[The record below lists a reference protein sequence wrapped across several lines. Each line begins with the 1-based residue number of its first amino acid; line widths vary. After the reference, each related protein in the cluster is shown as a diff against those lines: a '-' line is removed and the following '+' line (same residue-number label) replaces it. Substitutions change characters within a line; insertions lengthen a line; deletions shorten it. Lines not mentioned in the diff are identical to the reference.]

1 MQTVQT
7 DVLVVGGGGAGLRA
21 AIAVA
26 ESDPRLRV
34 ALVSKVVPMRSHT
47 VAAEGGSAGVIRTD
61 DSLDNHFDD
70 TVSGGDWLCDQ
81 DVVEYFVAHC
91 TEEMTQ
97 LEHWGCPWSRKDD
110 GHINVR
116 FFGGMKVQRTWFAA
130 DKSGFHML
138 HTLFQTSLKYPSIKR
153 YDEFFCADLI
163 VEDGRVQGA
172 IAIDIASGEFYLFE
186 CKAVII
192 CTGGAGRVYGQNTN
206 AGIVTGDGMGI
217 AYRHGVPLR
226 DMEFMQWHPT
236 ALPGTGI
243 LITEGC
249 RGEGAIL
256 TNKDGY
262 RYLQDYGLG
271 PPDPWPRPKAMELGP
286 RDRLSQAFWHEEQ
299 KGRTV
304 DTPLGSAVW
313 LDLRHLGAA
322 TIHERLPLITEVAKT
337 FAGVDPVVAP
347 IPVRPAVHYTMG
359 GILCNGHTETPLKG
373 LYTAGECS
381 SVGIHGANR
390 LGSNSLAEIVV
401 FGKVAGERA
410 AQYAKAASAAKSE
423 ALRRQA
429 EAVEKQLLGLLGKD
443 KGERVATIRD
453 EMHEAMETG
462 VGIFRKADSMQTA
475 CAKLAQ
481 LRDRYRRGLKLD
493 DRNRVFNTEWL
504 TAIELG
510 FTLEI
515 AEVLA
520 QSALNRKESRGAH
533 TRLDEFKERD
543 DANYLKHTLAY
554 RTGDGPPRLEYAPVT
569 ITKSPP
575 KTRVYG
581 GEGKKAVMT

>member
-1 MQTVQT
+1 MQSVQA
-7 DVLVVGGGGAGLRA
+7 DVVVVGGGGAGLRA

-26 ESDPRLRV
+26 ESDPRLRI

-61 DSLDNHFDD
+61 DNLDIHFDD
-70 TVSGGDWLCDQ
+70 TVGGGDWLCDQ

-110 GHINVR
+110 GHVNVR

-130 DKSGFHML
+130 DKTGFHML
-138 HTLFQTSLKYPSIKR
+138 HTLFQTSHKYPSIKR

-163 VEDGRVQGA
+163 VEDGRVQGVV
-172 IAIDIASGEFYLFE
+172 AIDVATGEFLLIE
-186 CKAVII
+186 CKAAVI
-192 CTGGAGRVYGQNTN
+192 CTGGAGRVFGQNTN

-226 DMEFMQWHPT
+226 DMEFVQWHPT
-236 ALPGTGI
+236 ALPGTGV

-249 RGEGAIL
+249 RGEGGIL

-271 PPDPWPRPKAMELGP
+271 PLDPWPRPKAMELGP

-304 DTPLGSAVW
+304 STALGQAVH

-322 TIHERLPLITEVAKT
+322 KIHERLPMITEVAKV
-337 FAGVDPVVAP
+337 FAGVDPVVSP

-359 GILCNGHTETPLKG
+359 GILCNGQTETPLKG

-410 AQYAKAASAAKSE
+410 AQYAKSAPAGRSDSLNKQASA
-423 ALRRQA
+423 
-429 EAVEKQLLGLLGKD
+429 VESRLLGMLGQD
-443 KGERVATIRD
+443 KGDRVATIRD
-453 EMHEAMETG
+453 EMHETMETG
-462 VGIFRKADSMQTA
+462 VGIFRKAETMQIA
-475 CAKLAQ
+475 CSKLAT
-481 LRDRYRRGLKLD
+481 LRDRLKRGIKLD

-504 TAIELG
+504 SAIELG

-515 AEVLA
+515 AEVIA
-520 QSALNRKESRGAH
+520 HSALNRKESRGAH

-543 DANYLKHTLAY
+543 DANFMKHTLAH
-554 RTGDGPPRLEYAPVT
+554 RTDGGPPRLEYTPVT
-569 ITKSPP
+569 ITKSQP
-575 KTRVYG
+575 KSRVYG
-581 GEGKKAVMT
+581 GEGKKAELT

>member
-1 MQTVQT
+1 
-7 DVLVVGGGGAGLRA
+7 
-21 AIAVA
+21 
-26 ESDPRLRV
+26 
-34 ALVSKVVPMRSHT
+34 MRSHT
-47 VAAEGGSAGVIRTD
+47 VAAEGGSAGVIRDD
-61 DSLDNHFDD
+61 DSLDIHFDD
-70 TVSGGDWLCDQ
+70 TVGGGDWLCDQ

-91 TEEMTQ
+91 AEEMVQ

-110 GHINVR
+110 GSINVR

-138 HTLFQTSLKYPSIKR
+138 HTLFQTSHKYPSIKR
-153 YDEFFCADLI
+153 YDEFFCADLV
-163 VEDGRVQGA
+163 VEDGRVRGVVA
-172 IAIDIASGEFYLFE
+172 IEIATGKFFLFE
-186 CKAVII
+186 CKAAVI

-217 AYRHGVPLR
+217 AFRHGVPLR
-226 DMEFMQWHPT
+226 DMEFVQYHPT
-236 ALPGTGI
+236 ALPGTGV

-249 RGEGAIL
+249 RGEGGIL

-271 PPDPWPRPKAMELGP
+271 PLDPWPRPKAMELGP

-304 DTPLGSAVW
+304 ATPLGQAVW

-322 TIHERLPLITEVAKT
+322 KIHERLPLITEVAKT
-337 FAGVDPVVAP
+337 FAGVDPVVSP

-359 GILCNGHTETPLKG
+359 GILCNGRTETPLKG
-373 LYTAGECS
+373 LYAAGECS

-401 FGKVAGERA
+401 FGKVAGDRA
-410 AQYAKAASAAKSE
+410 AEYAKGAPGGSAGSGRKQADATE
-423 ALRRQA
+423 AR
-429 EAVEKQLLGLLGKD
+429 LLALLD
-443 KGERVATIRD
+443 SYKGDRLVTIRD
-453 EMHEAMETG
+453 EMHGAMEKG
-462 VGIFRKADSMQTA
+462 VGIYRTADGMQAA
-475 CAKLAQ
+475 CAKLAL

-493 DRNRVFNTEWL
+493 DRNRAFNTEWL
-504 TAIELG
+504 SAIELG

-515 AEVLA
+515 AEVIA
-520 QSALNRKESRGAH
+520 HSALHRRESRGAH

-543 DANYLKHTLAY
+543 DTRFLQHTLAH
-554 RTGDGPPRLEYAPVT
+554 RTGDGPPKLEYAPVT

>member
-1 MQTVQT
+1 
-7 DVLVVGGGGAGLRA
+7 
-21 AIAVA
+21 
-26 ESDPRLRV
+26 
-34 ALVSKVVPMRSHT
+34 
-47 VAAEGGSAGVIRTD
+47 
-61 DSLDNHFDD
+61 
-70 TVSGGDWLCDQ
+70 
-81 DVVEYFVAHC
+81 
-91 TEEMTQ
+91 
-97 LEHWGCPWSRKDD
+97 
-110 GHINVR
+110 
-116 FFGGMKVQRTWFAA
+116 
-130 DKSGFHML
+130 
-138 HTLFQTSLKYPSIKR
+138 
-153 YDEFFCADLI
+153 
-163 VEDGRVQGA
+163 VQGVV
-172 IAIDIASGEFYLFE
+172 AIDIATGEFRLFE
-186 CKAVII
+186 CKAAII

-243 LITEGC
+243 LITEAC

-271 PPDPWPRPKAMELGP
+271 PTEPWPRPKAMELGP

-304 DTPLGSAVW
+304 STPLGQVVW

-322 TIHERLPLITEVAKT
+322 KIHERLPMIAEVAKT
-337 FAGVDPVVAP
+337 FAGVDPVVSP

-410 AQYAKAASAAKSE
+410 AQYAKAAPAGRPE
-423 ALRRQA
+423 AVRKQA
-429 EAVEKQLLGLLGKD
+429 EAVESRLLGLLNRD
-443 KGERVATIRD
+443 KGDRVATVRD

-462 VGIFRKADSMQTA
+462 VGIFRKADAMQAA
-475 CAKLAQ
+475 CAKLTV

-493 DRNRVFNTEWL
+493 DRNRAFNTEWL
-504 TAIELG
+504 SAIELG
-510 FTLEI
+510 FTLEL
-515 AEVLA
+515 AEVIA
-520 QSALNRKESRGAH
+520 HSALHRKESRGAH

-575 KTRVYG
+575 KSRVYG
-581 GEGKKAVMT
+581 GEGKKVELT

>member
-1 MQTVQT
+1 VQVIQT
-7 DVLVVGGGGAGLRA
+7 DLVVVGGGGAGLRA
-21 AIAVA
+21 AIAAA
-26 ESDPRLRV
+26 ESDPSLRI

-47 VAAEGGSAGVIRTD
+47 VAAEGGSAGIIRTD

-70 TVSGGDWLCDQ
+70 TVGGGDWLCDQ

-91 TEEMTQ
+91 TEEMIQ
-97 LEHWGCPWSRKDD
+97 LEHWGCPWSRTDD
-110 GHINVR
+110 GHPNVR

-130 DKSGFHML
+130 DKTGFHML
-138 HTLFQTSLKYPSIKR
+138 HTLFQTSHKYPSIKR

-163 VEDGRVQGA
+163 VEDGRVQGVV
-172 IAIDIASGEFYLFE
+172 AIDITTGEFYLLQ
-186 CKAVII
+186 CKAAIFA
-192 CTGGAGRVYGQNTN
+192 TGGAGRVFGQNTN

-226 DMEFMQWHPT
+226 DMEFVQYHPT
-236 ALPGTGI
+236 ALPGSGV

-249 RGEGAIL
+249 RGEGGIL

-271 PPDPWPRPKAMELGP
+271 PTDPWPRPKAMELGP
-286 RDRLSQAFWHEEQ
+286 RDRLSQAFWHEER

-304 DTPLGSAVW
+304 ATPIGNVVW

-322 TIHERLPLITEVAKT
+322 KIHERLPMITEVAKT
-337 FAGVDPVVAP
+337 FVGVDPVVSP

-373 LYTAGECS
+373 LYAAGECS

-390 LGSNSLAEIVV
+390 LGSNSLSEIVV

-410 AQYAKAASAAKSE
+410 AQYAQGAAAGGTDSGRKQAKE
-423 ALRRQA
+423 A
-429 EAVEKQLLGLLGKD
+429 EARLLGLVGRA
-443 KGERVATIRD
+443 KGERFATLRD
-453 EMHEAMETG
+453 EMHAAMEAG
-462 VGIFRKADSMQTA
+462 VGIYRDAAGMKAA
-475 CAKLAQ
+475 CDKLAQ
-481 LRDRYRRGLKLD
+481 LRDRYRVGLKLD
-493 DRNRVFNTEWL
+493 DRNRAFNTEWL
-504 TAIELG
+504 AAIELG
-510 FTLEI
+510 FTLDV
-515 AEVLA
+515 AEAIA

-533 TRLDEFKERD
+533 TRLDEYADRD
-543 DANYLKHTLAY
+543 DEKYLTHTLAH
-554 RTGDGPPRLEYAPVT
+554 RSGDGPPRLEYAPVT

-581 GEGKKAVMT
+581 GEGKAVELT